1 MDINAFKTQ
10 IKETVVQSMLDFM
23 SFSDEDCGFTKE
35 DVDECEAIFR
45 GWEKGHGYKLLVSWI
60 QAEDED
66 GRTNII
72 HLTEYRKNFMC

>member
-1 MDINAFKTQ
+1 MIKYWANAVALNEIGKPDR
-10 IKETVVQSMLDFM
+10 L
-23 SFSDEDCGFTKE
+23 FTYGS
-35 DVDECEAIFR
+35 VGSVNECEAIFR
-45 GWEKGHGYKLLVSWI
+45 GWENGHGYKLLVSWI